1 MSKGNEETV
10 LPEGQVFID
19 PRVNPAAAA
28 YHAGL
33 VARQRAK
40 AAGPPKHG
48 IPVGGA
54 PMPHIPRLDR
64 VAADGTTMAAQA
76 EATGPTTAEIMQAQP
91 RAAGSIVE
99 RPIPVQQQQT
109 MPQFL
114 PGDMLPPEAQNDP
127 NFLAG
132 AGSMFAVTQPNLA
145 MKYGVI
151 RNGQRLNP
159 ASARQQQGARP
170 GQGLRPETMAG
181 LQALSEL
188 QQRQAAPEA
197 PPAGTKVDEP
207 KKAEQEEKLTPDEK
221 AKVEEA
227 LNHLDSFDYDG
238 LRRMMN
244 KDMLNNPEQKEI
256 IEARLKPL
264 DIDELIMK
272 NRVSQEIVIVPNKF
286 WFRFSSMTGEEDL
299 ALKQLIM
306 EESKSTEVTD
316 RYLLDKFAFM
326 ALTLGTTHINGN
338 PVPSHTDEKGEF
350 NKDKFW
356 GKFNWMVKRSV
367 HMLACIGVN
376 HSWFEQRVRG
386 CFVAKKLGNG

>member
-1 MSKGNEETV
+1 
-10 LPEGQVFID
+10 
-19 PRVNPAAAA
+19 
-28 YHAGL
+28 
-33 VARQRAK
+33 
-40 AAGPPKHG
+40 
-48 IPVGGA
+48 
-54 PMPHIPRLDR
+54 

-76 EATGPTTAEIMQAQP
+76 EATGPTTAEMMQAQP
-91 RAAGSIVE
+91 RPSGSIVE
-99 RPIPVQQQQT
+99 RPIPMQQAAT
-109 MPQFL
+109 PQFL

-127 NFLAG
+127 HFQSG
-132 AGSMFAVTQPNLA
+132 AGSMFAVTQPHLA

-151 RNGQRLNP
+151 RNGQHVHP
-159 ASARQQQGARP
+159 GAQKQGKV
-170 GQGLRPETMAG
+170 GQGLSPETVAG
-181 LQALSEL
+181 LQALEEL
-188 QQRQAAPEA
+188 KQRQVAPVAA
-197 PPAGTKVDEP
+197 PAGTKVEP
-207 KKAEQEEKLTPDEK
+207 ESTKSEENKKA
-221 AKVEEA
+221 VEEA
-227 LNHLDSFDYDG
+227 IGALDSFDYDA
-238 LRRMMN
+238 LRKMMN
-244 KDMLNNPEQKEI
+244 RDMLNNPDQKEI
-256 IEARLKPL
+256 IESRLKPL

-272 NRVSQEIVIVPNKF
+272 NRVSQEIVVVPGKF

-350 NKDKFW
+350 DKERFW
-356 GKFNWMVKRSV
+356 VKFNWMVKRSV

>member
-33 VARQRAK
+33 VARQQAK
-40 AAGPPKHG
+40 KVPSPMKYGV
-48 IPVGGA
+48 PVGGA

-76 EATGPTTAEIMQAQP
+76 EATGPTTTEMLQAQP
-91 RAAGSIVE
+91 RASGSIVE
-99 RPIPVQQQQT
+99 RPIPMQQAAT
-109 MPQFL
+109 PQFL

-127 NFLAG
+127 HFQAG
-132 AGSMFAVTQPNLA
+132 AGSMFAVTQPHLA

-151 RNGQRLNP
+151 RNGQHVHP
-159 ASARQQQGARP
+159 GSQRQGKA
-170 GQGLRPETMAG
+170 GQGLSPETVAG
-181 LQALSEL
+181 LQALEEL
-188 QQRQAAPEA
+188 KQRQAAPA
-197 PPAGTKVDEP
+197 AAPAGTKVETESPKAAED
-207 KKAEQEEKLTPDEK
+207 KKA
-221 AKVEEA
+221 VEEA
-227 LNHLDSFDYDG
+227 IGALDSFDYDA

-244 KDMLNNPEQKEI
+244 RDMLNNPDQKEI

-272 NRVSQEIVIVPNKF
+272 NRVSQEIVVVPGKF

-350 NKDKFW
+350 DKERFW
-356 GKFNWMVKRSV
+356 VKFNWMVKRSV

-376 HSWFEQRVRG
+376 HTWFEQRVRG

>member
-33 VARQRAK
+33 VARQQAK
-40 AAGPPKHG
+40 KAPSPTKYGV
-48 IPVGGA
+48 PVGGA

-76 EATGPTTAEIMQAQP
+76 EATGPTTAEMMQSQP
-91 RAAGSIVE
+91 RPQGSIVE
-99 RPIPVQQQQT
+99 RPIPMQQAAT
-109 MPQFL
+109 PQFL

-127 NFLAG
+127 HFQAG
-132 AGSMFAVTQPNLA
+132 AGSMFAVTQPHLA

-151 RNGQRLNP
+151 RNGQHIHP
-159 ASARQQQGARP
+159 GAHPKQGK
-170 GQGLRPETMAG
+170 GSQGLSPETVAG
-181 LQALSEL
+181 LQALEEL
-188 QQRQAAPEA
+188 KQRQAAPA
-197 PPAGTKVDEP
+197 SPPPETKVGEVKGEND
-207 KKAEQEEKLTPDEK
+207 EEKK
-221 AKVEEA
+221 KKVEEA
-227 LNHLDSFDYDG
+227 VNQLDSFDYDG

-244 KDMLNNPEQKEI
+244 RDMLNNPDQKEI

-272 NRVSQEIVIVPNKF
+272 NRVSQEVIIVPNKF

-338 PVPSHTDEKGEF
+338 PVPSHTDDKGEF
-350 NKDKFW
+350 NSDRFW
-356 GKFNWMVKRSV
+356 VKFNWMIKRSV
-367 HMLACIGVN
+367 HMLACISIN
-376 HSWFEQRVRG
+376 HAWFEQRVRG